1 MTMKFIG
8 ALAAA
13 TLLVTPLAANAQS
26 HGGHGGGGG
35 HGGYGGRGAASY
47 GHGGYGR
54 GGYGGYGFRGGGFY
68 PYFGFGLGFA
78 LAADPWFWG
87 YPGYYGWYDGPYWD
101 DYYGPTPLPPP
112 PPGANVA
119 PPPAACGSWV
129 WHADQGR
136 YQWVATPCGL
146 PAPPPGQAAPPPGS

>member
-1 MTMKFIG
+1 MTIKFVS

-26 HGGHGGGGG
+26 HGGHMAGGGG
-35 HGGYGGRGAASY
+35 HGSWGGHSGFSHGGFARGGGFGGRGF
-47 GHGGYGR
+47 GGR
-54 GGYGGYGFRGGGFY
+54 GFRGGFF
-68 PYFGFGLGFA
+68 PFFGFGLGFA

-87 YPGYYGWYDGPYWD
+87 YPGYYGWYDGPYGPYGD
-101 DYYGPTPLPPP
+101 DYYGPPPP
-112 PPGANVA
+112 RAGADTA

-136 YQWVATPCGL
+136 YQWVGAPCQA
-146 PAPPPGQAAPPPGS
+146 PAPPPPG